1 VTTNYVLDLNAGLTQ
16 VLADGTNTYLY
27 GNGRIGE
34 LQPGGFAYH
43 LGDALG
49 SVRQLADAS
58 GGVTLARSFEPYG
71 NTLTSTSA
79 GSSNSVFQ
87 YTGEARD
94 STGLQFN
101 RARYY
106 ASVTGTFLTADPSRQ
121 ERNLFQYAGSNP
133 VNRTDPS
140 GLFSREIVAKSFGY
154 STFEDALTAYASDS
168 GGILTGKK
176 WGWVATL
183 LAAED
188 GDVLRVGSPVISDL
202 HPYVHYKSAERI
214 WLRDCDEIMIGSRP
228 LLDYTNYVVNTPNP
242 RELPIIWRDTSAS
255 YYVLVKNR
263 APGYLRY
270 VDGSVTTDY
279 PDFHSV
285 DVSLWTG
292 LIGGGP
298 LNIEFSGVVDRFGNK
313 YLVGGASFGIPGGG
327 LTYSEGYV
335 CSPYANCLSG
345 QIDKASTRD
354 DSNLVNTITGAC
366 ISAGLVVDWGALL
379 TRCASDTGA
388 ITFSTGV
395 ALSFG
400 VSGTAGLYIGRDDSL
415 GWNWAIRDRLDGVTL
430 EDIH

>member
-188 GDVLRVGSPVISDL
+188 GDVLLSLAICIL
-202 HPYVHYKSAERI
+202 MCI
-214 WLRDCDEIMIGSRP
+214 
-228 LLDYTNYVVNTPNP
+228 TNQQNEY
-242 RELPIIWRDTSAS
+242 
-255 YYVLVKNR
+255 
-263 APGYLRY
+263 G
-270 VDGSVTTDY
+270 
-279 PDFHSV
+279 
-285 DVSLWTG
+285 
-292 LIGGGP
+292 
-298 LNIEFSGVVDRFGNK
+298 
-313 YLVGGASFGIPGGG
+313 
-327 LTYSEGYV
+327 
-335 CSPYANCLSG
+335 
-345 QIDKASTRD
+345 
-354 DSNLVNTITGAC
+354 
-366 ISAGLVVDWGALL
+366 
-379 TRCASDTGA
+379 
-388 ITFSTGV
+388 
-395 ALSFG
+395 
-400 VSGTAGLYIGRDDSL
+400 
-415 GWNWAIRDRLDGVTL
+415 
-430 EDIH
+430 